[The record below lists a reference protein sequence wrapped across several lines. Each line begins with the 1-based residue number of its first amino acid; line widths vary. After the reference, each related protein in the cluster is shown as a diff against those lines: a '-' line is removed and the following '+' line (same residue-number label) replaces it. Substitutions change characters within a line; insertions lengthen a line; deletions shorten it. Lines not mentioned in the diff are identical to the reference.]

1 MVSGLE
7 LLVDGLDFGEGPR
20 WHDGR
25 LWYSDFY
32 QHKIYA
38 VSHGGARETILDL
51 GSEQPSGLGWMPD
64 GSLLVLAMSARQVL
78 CLDDGELTVHAD
90 LSDIATWH
98 CNDMVVAADG
108 TAYVG
113 NFGWDIEHD
122 RGLPQAATLAV
133 VRPDGSVQPGPG
145 DLLFPNGSVITPD
158 GTTLIVGETF
168 GARFTAF
175 DLHPDGR
182 PGNRREWAAVPGTAP
197 DGCTLDSAGGI
208 WFADAGMPIC
218 KMSLADRTNFAQPGQ
233 NDVIRCSRKCRIHS
247 APTSVKRRANNV
259 AHAAPAISM
268 RGAPNR
274 PKIRIGSSMALR
286 IADPNIIKPG
296 HLASP
301 QARIAL
307 LPVIGTTRK
316 TIPIYHGTM

>member
-64 GSLLVLAMSARQVL
+64 GSLLVVAMSARQVL

-122 RGLPQAATLAV
+122 RGHPQAATLAV

-208 WFADAGMPIC
+208 WFADAAGSGVLRILEGGSITDRLPTPHTAYACMLGGDDGRTLFILTAPGAG
-218 KMSLADRTNFAQPGQ
+218 ADRAGSADGSIWTTTVQHPG
-233 NDVIRCSRKCRIHS
+233 S
-247 APTSVKRRANNV
+247 
-259 AHAAPAISM
+259 
-268 RGAPNR
+268 G
-274 PKIRIGSSMALR
+274 
-286 IADPNIIKPG
+286 
-296 HLASP
+296 
-301 QARIAL
+301 
-307 LPVIGTTRK
+307 LP
-316 TIPIYHGTM
+316 